1 MKTKII
7 LVLFAVLLIYCGGES
22 RYDVSAEKIRNYAN
36 ELYNKGLY
44 IQAVE
49 EYRRY
54 LDIENIPDRIEANIN
69 YTIGN
74 IYFDRLNDYQNA
86 LAYYLKIK
94 HFYPES
100 ELINN
105 TNQRIIACLERM
117 DKSSEAEQVLKE
129 TTSID
134 KSQVPENKPGE
145 VIAMIGDRKITLGD
159 LEFEMN
165 KYLEQTPA
173 ELRPEKVGKNEK
185 LAFLRQYLTSDLLY
199 NKAKK
204 MGLDRDKEVIDGVFS
219 AKKNLMAMKVI
230 QDEFKNKI
238 KIDKEDIEL
247 YYEKNKENFDEKDE
261 DGKVKNQKSL
271 EEAKEEVY
279 NEVLLKKQQ
288 EVMDGLLMNLMQAQD
303 VKIFEDKIK

>member
-7 LVLFAVLLIYCGGES
+7 LFLFTGLFLYCGGES
-22 RYDVSAEKIRNYAN
+22 KNEVSAKKIRNYAN

-49 EYRRY
+49 ESRRY
-54 LDIENIPDRIEANIN
+54 IDKENMPDRIQANIN

-204 MGLDRDKEVIDGVFS
+204 MGLDRDKEVIDGIFS

-247 YYEKNKENFDEKDE
+247 YYEKNKENFAEKDE

>member
-22 RYDVSAEKIRNYAN
+22 RYEVSAEKIRNYAN

-247 YYEKNKENFDEKDE
+247 YYEKNKENFAEKDE